1 MIADFFIGTLPMSTQ
16 MLRGCALAVA
26 LVLSVGCNKEKEV
39 DAPSASP
46 QVARLATGSPEA
58 AITANAALLKAGD
71 FASLMQ
77 NALPPEKFAQF
88 KEEWTKQKDDEPVTD
103 EDRQKFAD
111 MMMQLTAPDAEAK
124 LYAEAGPKLKALEKQ
139 YQSQVPTY
147 VNMARGF
154 AQNMAE
160 QSQDL
165 SEPEKRQSVDAI
177 NAIGDWAVTAKFADQ
192 ELLKQSIAI
201 AVATAR
207 SLQLKT
213 IDEVRAMEY
222 DTAMKKGQVA
232 FLGVKKILALYGLS
246 IDDSLDSVKPTL
258 VSLTADTA
266 KVKVDFDLLGKSM
279 STETDMVRQDGRWY
293 SKDTIEKLML
303 PAPDATTPDKDA
315 TQPVAPTKG

>member
-1 MIADFFIGTLPMSTQ
+1 MPTLT
-16 MLRGCALAVA
+16 LRASALAVA
-26 LVLSVGCNKEKEV
+26 LVLSSGCNKEKEV
-39 DAPSASP
+39 DVPPASP
-46 QVARLATGSPEA
+46 QVARIATGSPEA

-77 NALPPEKFAQF
+77 NSLPPEKFAQF
-88 KEEWTKQKDDEPVTD
+88 KDEWTKQKDEEPVTE
-103 EDRQKFAD
+103 EDRQKFATL
-111 MMMQLTAPDAEAK
+111 MEQLTAPDAEAT
-124 LYAEAGPKLKALEKQ
+124 LYAEAGPKLKALEQQ

-165 SEPEKRQSVDAI
+165 SDAEKRQSVDAI
-177 NAIGDWAVTAKFADQ
+177 NAVGDWAVTAKFADQ

-213 IDEVRAMEY
+213 IEEVRAM
-222 DTAMKKGQVA
+222 DFDIAMTKGQTA
-232 FLGVKKILALYGLS
+232 FLGVKKIFALYGLS

-258 VSLTADTA
+258 ISSTDDTA
-266 KVKVDFDLLGKSM
+266 KVKIDFTLLGKSM
-279 STETDMVRQDGRWY
+279 TTESDMVRQDGRWY
-293 SKDTIEKLML
+293 SKDTIEKLVL
-303 PAPDATTPDKDA
+303 PAPNGTTPDTDA
-315 TQPVAPTKG
+315 APPVAPTEG

>member
-1 MIADFFIGTLPMSTQ
+1 M
-16 MLRGCALAVA
+16 ALALLLA
-26 LVLSVGCNKEKEV
+26 SGCKKEKDV
-39 DAPSASP
+39 DVPSASP
-46 QVARLATGSPEA
+46 QVARLATGSPES
-58 AITANAALLKAGD
+58 AITTNAALLKAGD

-77 NALPPEKFAQF
+77 NSLPPEKFAEF
-88 KEEWTKQKDDEPVTD
+88 KEEWTKQKDNEPVTE
-103 EDRQKFAD
+103 EDRQKFATL
-111 MMMQLTAPDAEAK
+111 MQQLTAPDAEAT
-124 LYAEAGPKLKALEKQ
+124 LYADAGPKLKALEQQ
-139 YQSQVPTY
+139 YQSQVPVY

-165 SEPEKRQSVDAI
+165 SESEKRQSVDAI

-192 ELLKQSIAI
+192 ELLKRSIAI

-213 IDEVRAMEY
+213 IDEVRAMDY

-246 IDDSLDSVKPTL
+246 IDDSLDSVTPTL
-258 VSLTADTA
+258 VSSAADTA
-266 KVKVDFDLLGKSM
+266 KVKLDFTLLGKPM

-303 PAPDATTPDKDA
+303 PTSAATKPDKSA
-315 TQPVAPTKG
+315 AQPVAPAKG

>member
-1 MIADFFIGTLPMSTQ
+1 MSTQ
-16 MLRGCALAVA
+16 LLRACVLAAVLALSSGCTKDKA
-26 LVLSVGCNKEKEV
+26 V

-71 FASLMQ
+71 FAGLMQ
-77 NALPPEKFAQF
+77 NSLPPEKFVAF
-88 KEEWTKQKDDEPVTD
+88 KAEWTKQKDDEPVTE
-103 EDRQKFAD
+103 EDRQKFATL
-111 MMMQLTAPDAEAK
+111 MKQLTSPDAEAT
-124 LYAEAGPKLKALEKQ
+124 LYAEAGPKLKALELQ
-139 YQSQVPTY
+139 YQNQVPTY

-160 QSQDL
+160 QSKDL
-165 SEPEKRQSVDAI
+165 SESEKRQSVDAI

-192 ELLKQSIAI
+192 ALLKQSIAI

-213 IDEVRAMEY
+213 IDEVRAMDY
-222 DTAMKKGQVA
+222 NTAMKKGQVA

-258 VSLTADTA
+258 VSSTADTA
-266 KVKVDFDLLGKSM
+266 KVKVDFTLLGKSM

-303 PAPDATTPDKDA
+303 PAPTSTTPEKKA
-315 TQPVAPTKG
+315 AQPVAPAKE

>member
-1 MIADFFIGTLPMSTQ
+1 MSTQ
-16 MLRGCALAVA
+16 LIRACAMALA
-26 LVLSVGCNKEKEV
+26 LLLSSGCNKEKDV
-39 DAPSASP
+39 DVPSASP
-46 QVARLATGSPEA
+46 QSARLATGSPEE

-77 NALPPEKFAQF
+77 NSLPPEKFAEF
-88 KEEWTKQKDDEPVTD
+88 KEEWTKQKDNEPVTE
-103 EDRQKFAD
+103 EDRQKFSTL
-111 MMMQLTAPDAEAK
+111 MQQLTASDAEAT
-124 LYAEAGPKLKALEKQ
+124 LYADAGPKLKALEQQ
-139 YQSQVPTY
+139 YQNQVPVY

-165 SEPEKRQSVDAI
+165 SESEKRQSVDAI

-192 ELLKQSIAI
+192 ELLKRGIAI

-213 IDEVRAMEY
+213 IDEVRAMDY
-222 DTAMKKGQVA
+222 DTSMKKGQVA

-246 IDDSLDSVKPTL
+246 IDDSLDSVTPTL
-258 VSLTADTA
+258 VSTAADTA
-266 KVKVDFDLLGKSM
+266 KVKVDFTLLGKSM

-303 PAPDATTPDKDA
+303 PAPTATTPDKNA
-315 TQPVAPTKG
+315 AQPVAPTKG

>member
-1 MIADFFIGTLPMSTQ
+1 MSPR
-16 MLRGCALAVA
+16 LFRAFALAAV
-26 LVLSVGCNKEKEV
+26 LVLLSGCNKDKDV
-39 DAPSASP
+39 DVPSASP
-46 QVARLATGSPEA
+46 QVARIATGSPEA

-77 NALPPEKFAQF
+77 NSLPPDKFVQF
-88 KEEWTKQKDDEPVTD
+88 KDEWTKQKDDEPVTE
-103 EDRQKFAD
+103 EDRQKFATL
-111 MMMQLTAPDAEAK
+111 MTQLTATDAEAK
-124 LYAEAGPKLKALEKQ
+124 LYAEAGPKLKALEQQ
-139 YQSQVPTY
+139 YQSQVPVY

-165 SEPEKRQSVDAI
+165 SESEKRQSVDAI
-177 NAIGDWAVTAKFADQ
+177 NAIGDWALTAKFADQ

-207 SLQLKT
+207 SLQLKS
-213 IDEVRAMEY
+213 IDEVRAMDF
-222 DTAMKKGQVA
+222 DTAMKKGQIA
-232 FLGVKKILALYGLS
+232 FLGVKKILGLYGLS

-258 VSLTADTA
+258 VSSTADTA
-266 KVKVDFDLLGKSM
+266 KVKVDFNLLGKAM

-303 PAPDATTPDKDA
+303 PAPTATTPDKDA
-315 TQPVAPTKG
+315 DQPVAPAKG